1 MTLAATNRDG
11 KPIELDM
18 KLVDALRASLRGT
31 LHTPGAPG
39 YDESRTLWNGMIDRR
54 PALVARCEGTSDV
67 VACVRF
73 AREHGI
79 ALSIKGGGH
88 NIAGLACCDGGLML
102 DFCGM
107 RGVWVDPGARV
118 AHAQGGCL
126 LGDVDRETQLHGL
139 AAPLG
144 FVSLTGVAGLTLGG
158 GIGYTSRRF
167 GWTSDSVRS
176 MTIVTADGRIVRASE
191 EENPELFWA
200 LRGGGGNF
208 GVVTSF
214 EFQLHRIGPLVQA
227 GMLAWPMGDAVKVLQ
242 FLRDFTAT
250 APDEVGLMA
259 NLRLAPPLPV
269 VPEELHGT
277 PIVALVATYAGP
289 VDEGAA
295 ALAAL
300 DELPPPVVDTV
311 GAKPYVAHQKL
322 FNPAVPHGWHYYWRS
337 HKLGHLTDD
346 VIDIVVENAER
357 ITSPQTTVPIFTLG
371 GAVAR
376 VPDDATAVAN
386 RQATHDINI
395 TAAWLPDDPDSDRHI
410 EWVRD
415 FFGAL
420 EPHSRGV
427 YVNFTSDDTAGRIST
442 AAYTSVQWERLVAVK
457 TTLDPAN
464 VFHHNANIP
473 PRSPGT

>member
-118 AHAQGGCL
+118 AHAQGGCV

-208 GVVTSF
+208 GVVTNIEYS
-214 EFQLHRIGPLVQA
+214 LYPLGP
-227 GMLAWPMGDAVKVLQ
+227 
-242 FLRDFTAT
+242 
-250 APDEVGLMA
+250 E
-259 NLRLAPPLPV
+259 
-269 VPEELHGT
+269 
-277 PIVALVATYAGP
+277 IV
-289 VDEGAA
+289 
-295 ALAAL
+295 
-300 DELPPPVVDTV
+300 
-311 GAKPYVAHQKL
+311 
-322 FNPAVPHGWHYYWRS
+322 
-337 HKLGHLTDD
+337 
-346 VIDIVVENAER
+346 
-357 ITSPQTTVPIFTLG
+357 G
-371 GAVAR
+371 GAVAWRQDSAPEVLEMFRQLADAAPPELTLVTLLRKSPPAPWVDKEVHGKPVVIVLACYTGR
-376 VPDDATAVAN
+376 VEDGEKLVAPIKAFGKPVGDVMQRRPYVTQQSLLDATQPNGRRYYWKSEYVPGIGADMLGKLIEHGAAIESPYSAAIVFQLGGAIGNLSNDHSAVGNRDAAAVFNLTSSWDNPADDAK
-386 RQATHDINI
+386 NI
-395 TAAWLPDDPDSDRHI
+395 AWARNAWSDMKR
-410 EWVRD
+410 
-415 FFGAL
+415 FSTG
-420 EPHSRGV
+420 GT
-427 YVNFTSDDTAGRIST
+427 YVNFLNEDDAEDRVR
-442 AAYTSVQWERLVAVK
+442 AAYGANHERLAK
-457 TTLDPAN
+457 IKRTWDPEN
-464 VFHHNANIP
+464 LFRMNKNIAP
-473 PRSPGT
+473 AR